1 MPRQICGGINITGG
15 DKGLPSSDCRVQD
28 SLVMAT
34 QRGRRTKFLR
44 ELAEERFHGCQ
55 ECWAD
60 NAVWDVEEV
69 LRPLR
74 LRQNE
79 RKRLMRVLTCPRCE
93 SPIRDYWYDR
103 VVGYEANEIR
113 DARRIARYNHK
124 YQKDFNAF
132 HRFLLKHPTLGG
144 CHPFGQLLAKAIRRA
159 RKRTLH
165 PATWFR
171 AKEGES
177 LAAADLAPADPRI
190 RPLRPGRFNCA
201 GQLGYYM
208 AQSREL
214 AAVEVQGSRQI
225 DNPIWVSEI
234 HIHCPMKV
242 LNLEIQIMG
251 NGESLPIIL
260 AGLIYTGV
268 LSDYGDDESK
278 PQYRVPQFLAD
289 LLRERMFDG
298 ILYTRRRDSGFPNYA
313 AWGTNLVVLRP
324 ENLDIQVAA
333 PVLYSW
339 REVPTMDISNL
350 DRLEFQPVIGDPH
363 SPYVNQT
370 TYPRLD

>member
-1 MPRQICGGINITGG
+1 MSTR
-15 DKGLPSSDCRVQD
+15 
-28 SLVMAT
+28 
-34 QRGRRTKFLR
+34 RGRRTKFLR
-44 ELAEERFHGCQ
+44 KVAEERFQGCE
-55 ECWAD
+55 ECWEA

-93 SPIRDYWYDR
+93 SPIRDYWYGR
-103 VVGYEANEIR
+103 VVGYEVNEIR
-113 DARRIARYNHK
+113 DARRIARYNQK
-124 YQKDFNAF
+124 YHKDFNAF

-144 CHPFGQLLAKAIRRA
+144 CRPFGQLLAKAITRA

-165 PATWFR
+165 PAIWFR
-171 AKEGES
+171 AKEGEN
-177 LAAADLAPADPRI
+177 LAAADLGPADPRI
-190 RPLRPGRFNCA
+190 HPLRPGRFNCA

-214 AAVEVQGSRQI
+214 AAVEVQGARQI
-225 DNPIWVSEI
+225 DRPIWVSEI
-234 HIHCPMKV
+234 HIRGPMKV
-242 LNLEIQIMG
+242 LNLEIQTMG

-260 AGLIYTGV
+260 TGLIYTGV

-289 LLRERMFDG
+289 LIRERMFDG
-298 ILYTRRRDSGFPNYA
+298 ILYTRRRDSGFPNYE

-339 REVPTMDISNL
+339 RKVPLNISNL
-350 DRLEFQPVIGDPH
+350 NGLEFHPVIGDPH
-363 SPYVNQT
+363 PPYVNQT